1 MCIVAICGEK
11 RKGPSA
17 WPSGHCLRGGEIDR
31 DVREWRVGVVTAV
44 SVICLGCSLPGLS
57 LSGEL
62 SAVCDCLFQV
72 THLGSQPCRH
82 LVVLHKG
89 QYSHS
94 LCPGTNGTLVLSS
107 EDTVES
113 SAVQSLGHWVKSQAV
128 SHYFKLPVG
137 RELSSPSGRLL
148 PSLGPTVPL
157 GSGLMD

>member
-1 MCIVAICGEK
+1 M
-11 RKGPSA
+11 
-17 WPSGHCLRGGEIDR
+17 
-31 DVREWRVGVVTAV
+31 GVVTAV
-44 SVICLGCSLPGLS
+44 SVICLGCFCLGLS

-72 THLGSQPCRH
+72 TVTLGANPVDIWLCFI
-82 LVVLHKG
+82 KG

-148 PSLGPTVPL
+148 PSLSPTVPL
-157 GSGLMD
+157 GSGLMG